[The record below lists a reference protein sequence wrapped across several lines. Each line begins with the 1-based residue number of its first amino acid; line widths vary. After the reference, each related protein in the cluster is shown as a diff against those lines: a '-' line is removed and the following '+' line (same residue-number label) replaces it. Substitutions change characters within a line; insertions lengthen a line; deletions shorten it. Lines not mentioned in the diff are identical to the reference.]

1 MSTFRRKNNNETSR
15 QEGVDG
21 KYLCSLHSSVSN
33 QPKAAAAVVS
43 LQPLSRRWQWIN
55 AALCQL
61 CAGFTLIGWLQRCA
75 CRGHISTRPA
85 SLRGLSSHMTMGW
98 SPSDPSLTA
107 LPCALS
113 LSPASSASDS
123 GRRRRQPVR
132 VSQSH
137 AAPTNCQ
144 SGKPL
149 VIGHHQRWG
158 PAHRPQQLVWH
169 TGREWVSFGQR
180 DHKKRTLIWI
190 CRHKFHLKTNSDN
203 ILELQ

>member
-1 MSTFRRKNNNETSR
+1 MSTFRRKIITR
-15 QEGVDG
+15 PPG
-21 KYLCSLHSSVSN
+21 KKELMGNICVVCIHLCVQSAKSCCGGGCFS
-33 QPKAAAAVVS
+33 AAVIS
-43 LQPLSRRWQWIN
+43 TLTEWIN

-61 CAGFTLIGWLQRCA
+61 CAGFTLIGWLQWYA

-85 SLRGLSSHMTMGW
+85 SLWGLSSHMTMGW

-180 DHKKRTLIWI
+180 DHKKRDLIWI
-190 CRHKFHLKTNSDN
+190 CRSA
-203 ILELQ
+203 

>member
-1 MSTFRRKNNNETSR
+1 MSTFRRKNNNEASR
-15 QEGVDG
+15 QEGIDG
-21 KYLCSLHSSVSN
+21 KYLCSLHSSLCPISQKLLLRLFLCSRYLDADRVNKCSAVST
-33 QPKAAAAVVS
+33 
-43 LQPLSRRWQWIN
+43 
-55 AALCQL
+55 
-61 CAGFTLIGWLQRCA
+61 GFTLIGWLQWYA

-85 SLRGLSSHMTMGW
+85 SLWGLSSHMTMGW

-169 TGREWVSFGQR
+169 TGREWVSVGQR
-180 DHKKRTLIWI
+180 DHKKRDLIWI
-190 CRHKFHLKTNSDN
+190 CRSA
-203 ILELQ
+203 